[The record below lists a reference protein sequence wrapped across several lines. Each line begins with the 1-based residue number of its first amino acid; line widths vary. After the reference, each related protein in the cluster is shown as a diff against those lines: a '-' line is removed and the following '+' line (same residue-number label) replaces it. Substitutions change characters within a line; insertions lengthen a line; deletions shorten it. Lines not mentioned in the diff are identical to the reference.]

1 MQKVE
6 TTLRTLLAKG
16 FITASLFGLPFL
28 GASLQATAQTG
39 ASGNTQTGKP
49 GAPPHDP
56 PRGASGTE
64 TIKRGTT
71 HTYTG
76 AGRTSEAGADTS
88 HREGTELPQ
97 DTVQRGSGTAG
108 NPDTGTSTTGTGSG
122 TTGTGTTGTGSRGT
136 GDKPTRSGNKAGSKT
151 GTSLF

>member
-1 MQKVE
+1 MQKVK

-16 FITASLFGLPFL
+16 FLTVSLFGLPFL
-28 GASLQATAQTG
+28 GASLQATAQMG

-49 GAPPHDP
+49 GAPPHDSS
-56 PRGASGTE
+56 RGTSGTE

-88 HREGTELPQ
+88 HRESTELPQ
-97 DTVQRGSGTAG
+97 DTVQRGSGTG
-108 NPDTGTSTTGTGSG
+108 TTGTRSG

-151 GTSLF
+151 GTSPF